1 MIPCRGV
8 LGLLL
13 AVVVAGCSAVSAVG
27 INDAA
32 GVPSSYA
39 SAVPVRG
46 SAGPYVL
53 GPGDRIRLKVYSD
66 DQMSGEYEVDSTGFV
81 SIPLVGEV
89 KAAGMTTRQLERA
102 VAARMQGKLAQKP
115 EVNIEIAAYAPFYI
129 YGEVKKAG
137 EYPYR
142 PGLTLADAIATAGG
156 LTYRADEDRIAI
168 RHAGTRTEQV
178 VRLGVPVRIHPGDNI
193 RVTERIF

>member
-1 MIPCRGV
+1 MNPCRGV
-8 LGLLL
+8 FGLLL
-13 AVVVAGCSAVSAVG
+13 ALVVAGCSAVSAVG
-27 INDAA
+27 VGDAQ
-32 GVPSSYA
+32 GLPSSYA
-39 SAVPVRG
+39 SVAPARG
-46 SAGPYVL
+46 SVGPYAL

-66 DQMSGEYEVDSTGFV
+66 DQMSGEYEVDSAGFV

-89 KAAGMTTRQLERA
+89 RAAGMTTRQLERA

-115 EVNIEIAAYAPFYI
+115 EVNIEIGAYAPFYI

-142 PGLTLADAIATAGG
+142 PGLTLADAVATAGG

-178 VRLGVPVRIHPGDNI
+178 VRLGAPIRIHPGDNI
-193 RVTERIF
+193 RVIERIF